1 MAVKLPAGTPHIPGF
16 IEQRPLAHLPRQPFH
31 LHNLLPGTVDEH
43 LLRASAVTCRHEV
56 ATCRERGLADRVLG
70 ELGELGLEAPEKAAH
85 RQALG
90 YLRQLGLDALEPRG
104 EALDLRPALGEL
116 RPGGCKLL
124 PCRFE
129 LSEFFNRIASV
140 EGKAWVLSVERVG
153 DVGDSALVEP
163 DGDELVSQLGKRR
176 WRVMGDPEDGWWVEV
191 DSDGSELPGDWE
203 YDRKGGYVYC
213 SFS

>member
-1 MAVKLPAGTPHIPGF
+1 MVSRVPKTVIRKIEKTPTAT
-16 IEQRPLAHLPRQPFH
+16 RPVGVF
-31 LHNLLPGTVDEH
+31 
-43 LLRASAVTCRHEV
+43 SI
-56 ATCRERGLADRVLG
+56 
-70 ELGELGLEAPEKAAH
+70 
-85 RQALG
+85 
-90 YLRQLGLDALEPRG
+90 
-104 EALDLRPALGEL
+104 
-116 RPGGCKLL
+116 
-124 PCRFE
+124 F
-129 LSEFFNRIASV
+129 RIASV

-213 SFS
+213 AFA

>member
-1 MAVKLPAGTPHIPGF
+1 MSGESKQIDEDENGPENGGLKSGPCLIAG
-16 IEQRPLAHLPRQPFH
+16 FH
-31 LHNLLPGTVDEH
+31 ALSCTSPSYYNPY
-43 LLRASAVTCRHEV
+43 
-56 ATCRERGLADRVLG
+56 RGVN
-70 ELGELGLEAPEKAAH
+70 K
-85 RQALG
+85 
-90 YLRQLGLDALEPRG
+90 
-104 EALDLRPALGEL
+104 
-116 RPGGCKLL
+116 
-124 PCRFE
+124 
-129 LSEFFNRIASV
+129 NT
-140 EGKAWVLSVERVG
+140 LSVERVG

>member
-1 MAVKLPAGTPHIPGF
+1 M
-16 IEQRPLAHLPRQPFH
+16 R
-31 LHNLLPGTVDEH
+31 
-43 LLRASAVTCRHEV
+43 
-56 ATCRERGLADRVLG
+56 
-70 ELGELGLEAPEKAAH
+70 LGLGLGAGGAV
-85 RQALG
+85 ALG
-90 YLRQLGLDALEPRG
+90 RKRLHQLGVAGPFDFQ
-104 EALDLRPALGEL
+104 LGGQ
-116 RPGGCKLL
+116 RVNQGVRGGCSGRVGWLAG
-124 PCRFE
+124 RF
-129 LSEFFNRIASV
+129 A
-140 EGKAWVLSVERVG
+140 GVLQGIG

>member
-1 MAVKLPAGTPHIPGF
+1 MGIWWLHRWVY
-16 IEQRPLAHLPRQPFH
+16 AHSFS
-31 LHNLLPGTVDEH
+31 LLGAK
-43 LLRASAVTCRHEV
+43 R
-56 ATCRERGLADRVLG
+56 LG
-70 ELGELGLEAPEKAAH
+70 
-85 RQALG
+85 
-90 YLRQLGLDALEPRG
+90 
-104 EALDLRPALGEL
+104 
-116 RPGGCKLL
+116 
-124 PCRFE
+124 
-129 LSEFFNRIASV
+129 
-140 EGKAWVLSVERVG
+140 RVG

>member
-1 MAVKLPAGTPHIPGF
+1 M
-16 IEQRPLAHLPRQPFH
+16 R
-31 LHNLLPGTVDEH
+31 
-43 LLRASAVTCRHEV
+43 
-56 ATCRERGLADRVLG
+56 
-70 ELGELGLEAPEKAAH
+70 LGLGLGAGGAV
-85 RQALG
+85 ALG
-90 YLRQLGLDALEPRG
+90 RKRLHQLGVAGPFDFQ
-104 EALDLRPALGEL
+104 LGGQGVNQGV
-116 RPGGCKLL
+116 RGGC
-124 PCRFE
+124 
-129 LSEFFNRIASV
+129 S
-140 EGKAWVLSVERVG
+140 GRVG

>member
-1 MAVKLPAGTPHIPGF
+1 MDGGSKQIDGVEDGPENGGLKSGPCLIAG
-16 IEQRPLAHLPRQPFH
+16 FH
-31 LHNLLPGTVDEH
+31 
-43 LLRASAVTCRHEV
+43 
-56 ATCRERGLADRVLG
+56 
-70 ELGELGLEAPEKAAH
+70 
-85 RQALG
+85 ALSCTS
-90 YLRQLGLDALEPRG
+90 PS
-104 EALDLRPALGEL
+104 
-116 RPGGCKLL
+116 
-124 PCRFE
+124 
-129 LSEFFNRIASV
+129 SEFFNRIASV

>member
-1 MAVKLPAGTPHIPGF
+1 MFSG
-16 IEQRPLAHLPRQPFH
+16 
-31 LHNLLPGTVDEH
+31 
-43 LLRASAVTCRHEV
+43 
-56 ATCRERGLADRVLG
+56 
-70 ELGELGLEAPEKAAH
+70 
-85 RQALG
+85 
-90 YLRQLGLDALEPRG
+90 
-104 EALDLRPALGEL
+104 
-116 RPGGCKLL
+116 
-124 PCRFE
+124 RFG
-129 LSEFFNRIASV
+129 LSEFFNRIASA

>member
-1 MAVKLPAGTPHIPGF
+1 MGIWWLHRRVYA
-16 IEQRPLAHLPRQPFH
+16 PL
-31 LHNLLPGTVDEH
+31 
-43 LLRASAVTCRHEV
+43 
-56 ATCRERGLADRVLG
+56 VLTAWR
-70 ELGELGLEAPEKAAH
+70 EAPWA
-85 RQALG
+85 RRLFSG
-90 YLRQLGLDALEPRG
+90 
-104 EALDLRPALGEL
+104 
-116 RPGGCKLL
+116 
-124 PCRFE
+124 RFG
-129 LSEFFNRIASV
+129 LSEFFNRIASA

-203 YDRKGGYVYC
+203 YERKGGYVYC

>member
-1 MAVKLPAGTPHIPGF
+1 MAKDQEGLEGLAVKW
-16 IEQRPLAHLPRQPFH
+16 
-31 LHNLLPGTVDEH
+31 NVSV
-43 LLRASAVTCRHEV
+43 LRRSGECERIEV
-56 ATCRERGLADRVLG
+56 AD
-70 ELGELGLEAPEKAAH
+70 
-85 RQALG
+85 
-90 YLRQLGLDALEPRG
+90 
-104 EALDLRPALGEL
+104 
-116 RPGGCKLL
+116 
-124 PCRFE
+124 FE
-129 LSEFFNRIASV
+129 LSEFFNRIASA